1 MVNRRE
7 WERSEHGYTEPLRHL
22 HNSPHS
28 LAQKVDDKTRAMC
41 FTERANNNARLCS
54 DKTTSN
60 GKSDYTSVGSPPSK
74 QAHNQ
79 NLHGV
84 ATCKLLTTVDSQ
96 EQNKRIPHRDNND
109 PPPHARVGNGR
120 RTALLGN
127 TNSGR
132 GACNVPYVFVNV
144 VERVSSLGI
153 SSPFVAT
160 TCRPICSTRPTGRA
174 ERACLPIVPEFVPL
188 PFATPLAPPWVFWS
202 CHHRPRPVGSSPLAL
217 RWLGPG
223 GTLALRDPG
232 AALCL
237 RTPLISRH
245 SLPSSA
251 RRRLSFSH

>member
-109 PPPHARVGNGR
+109 PPPLPVLGTGDARPCSGTRTRGEEHA
-120 RTALLGN
+120 LYPMYSSMSL
-127 TNSGR
+127 SG
-132 GACNVPYVFVNV
+132 
-144 VERVSSLGI
+144 
-153 SSPFVAT
+153 
-160 TCRPICSTRPTGRA
+160 
-174 ERACLPIVPEFVPL
+174 
-188 PFATPLAPPWVFWS
+188 LAHWGLV
-202 CHHRPRPVGSSPLAL
+202 
-217 RWLGPG
+217 
-223 GTLALRDPG
+223 
-232 AALCL
+232 
-237 RTPLISRH
+237 RH
-245 SLPSSA
+245 S
-251 RRRLSFSH
+251 